1 MQEYYDHGVQFSIFI
16 RSLEGRTYSIM
27 VTPDTTIH
35 SIKLLLK
42 RKGFV
47 QCVRTWWL
55 CYGGKKLPDDSTLP
69 DHGIQKDCTLCVQ
82 VSFLGVGD
90 VFARASY
97 WWIDN
102 KSLVVFPFS
111 FCLGRIGGKCTI
123 WLSIHEGF
131 FSILMMPA
139 KETLKRVPPPSY
151 YTSALYYWRGV
162 NYRIQ
167 SAFWKVYVVWL

>member
-1 MQEYYDHGVQFSIFI
+1 MQILACKVVELCIVLVQHEESESKRRKIIGGSMQEYYDHGVQFSIFI

-55 CYGGKKLPDDSTLP
+55 CYGGKKLPDDSMLP

-82 VSFLGVGD
+82 VSFLGAGE
-90 VFARASY
+90 VFARAS
-97 WWIDN
+97 
-102 KSLVVFPFS
+102 
-111 FCLGRIGGKCTI
+111 C
-123 WLSIHEGF
+123 
-131 FSILMMPA
+131 
-139 KETLKRVPPPSY
+139 
-151 YTSALYYWRGV
+151 
-162 NYRIQ
+162 
-167 SAFWKVYVVWL
+167 

>member
-55 CYGGKKLPDDSTLP
+55 CYGGKKLPDDSMLP

-82 VSFLGVGD
+82 VSFLGAGE
-90 VFARASY
+90 VFARAS
-97 WWIDN
+97 
-102 KSLVVFPFS
+102 
-111 FCLGRIGGKCTI
+111 C
-123 WLSIHEGF
+123 
-131 FSILMMPA
+131 
-139 KETLKRVPPPSY
+139 
-151 YTSALYYWRGV
+151 
-162 NYRIQ
+162 
-167 SAFWKVYVVWL
+167 